1 MYLLYLSESGSHGDS
16 KNLVLAGLAIFER
29 GAYWLRRELDLAVQS
44 AFPDSGEV
52 PLRASALRVP
62 QGERP
67 VLPYS
72 QIDGN
77 ARRALLE
84 RCYHLIAESTHPRL
98 FATVVEK
105 EWAESQH
112 DARDPYEIAFEDL
125 VSRFDLMLVR
135 LHQGGNTQRG
145 LVVASEANY
154 REHAELLGDRILRE
168 GTRWSEARNLADV
181 PTFAPA
187 ARTRMLQAAS
197 LVANAVYGRY
207 EKALSRDFDR
217 IVEKFDRDGDRLHGL
232 THLTLGSSGCFCPAC
247 VSYRASRSFDAD
259 GRERPHR
266 PDERRDGERRED
278 YRRPDDRRDDYRRG
292 DDRPRRYPS
301 ADDRPRRYPD
311 GDRPPRRYSG
321 DRGDGGRRYDDRRGD
336 DRPRR
341 YPSADRPAPR
351 ASGERSD

>member
-16 KNLVLAGLAIFER
+16 RNLVLAGLAIFER

-44 AFPDSGEV
+44 AFPEGGGEV

-105 EWAESQH
+105 EWAEAQH

-154 REHAELLGDRILRE
+154 REHAELLSGRILRE

-207 EKALSRDFDR
+207 EKGLSRDFDR

-247 VSYRASRSFDAD
+247 VSYRASRSFDGD

-266 PDERRDGERRED
+266 EGERRED
-278 YRRPDDRRDDYRRG
+278 YRREDRREDH
-292 DDRPRRYPS
+292 
-301 ADDRPRRYPD
+301 
-311 GDRPPRRYSG
+311 
-321 DRGDGGRRYDDRRGD
+321 RRYDDRRGD
-336 DRPRR
+336 ERPRR
-341 YPSADRPAPR
+341 YPDSERPPRRYSDDRRDDRREERRYDDRRDERPRRYPTADRPAPR
-351 ASGERSD
+351 ASSERSE

>member
-44 AFPDSGEV
+44 AFPAGSGEV

-84 RCYHLIAESTHPRL
+84 RCYRLIAESTHPRL

-105 EWAESQH
+105 EWAEAQH
-112 DARDPYEIAFEDL
+112 DPLDPYEIAFEDL

-207 EKALSRDFDR
+207 EKSLSRDFDR

-247 VSYRASRSFDAD
+247 VSYRASRSFESD
-259 GRERPHR
+259 GRERPYR
-266 PDERRDGERRED
+266 EGERRDD
-278 YRRPDDRRDDYRRG
+278 YRRPDDRRDERRYEDRRG
-292 DDRPRRYPS
+292 DDRPRRYP
-301 ADDRPRRYPD
+301 DD
-311 GDRPPRRYSG
+311 DRPPRRYSD
-321 DRGDGGRRYDDRRGD
+321 DRRDDRRYEDRRGD

-351 ASGERSD
+351 ASGERGD